1 MMMIKRNLQTWLGMT
16 AVAVL
21 LLVNVASNHP
31 TTTASARSA
40 EKNLLLAAVGD
51 DFSGNYKIT
60 SSSNPGGGGG
70 SYGGTVR
77 ISRMGAAYRIAWTLT
92 GGESYEGVG
101 IQMGD
106 ALAVGWGTGRGKHG
120 VVAYSI
126 SGGTLA
132 GKWTLSDMRGAI
144 GTEELAGSPSLTGA
158 YKIVKSTTP
167 GGGKGYAGAV
177 TITPNGDTYTVAWKL
192 ASGESYNGVGV
203 RQGDLLVVGW
213 GISQDSVG
221 VVHYWKQ
228 GAALQGVWAIPGGK
242 SLGTETLTRQ

>member
-1 MMMIKRNLQTWLGMT
+1 MMMIRRGLQTCLGMT

-21 LLVNVASNHP
+21 LLVNTHSNHS
-31 TTTASARSA
+31 TTASANTA
-40 EKNLLLAAVGD
+40 YKNSLVAAIAD
-51 DFSGNYKIT
+51 DFSGTYKIT
-60 SSSNPGGGGG
+60 SSTNPGGGGG
-70 SYGGTVR
+70 YGGTVR
-77 ISRMGAAYRIAWTLT
+77 ISRMGEAYRIAWTLT
-92 GGESYEGVG
+92 GGDSYGGVG

-106 ALAVGWGTGRGKHG
+106 ALAVGWGTGSGKHG
-120 VVAYSI
+120 VVAYNI
-126 SGGTLA
+126 NGGTLA

-167 GGGKGYAGAV
+167 GGGKGYAGTV
-177 TITPNGDTYTVAWKL
+177 TITPSGDTYTVAWKL
-192 ASGESYNGVGV
+192 ASGESYNGIGV

-242 SLGTETLTRQ
+242 RLGTETLTRQ

>member
-1 MMMIKRNLQTWLGMT
+1 MKRNLPAWLGILI
-16 AVAVL
+16 AVL
-21 LLVNVASNHP
+21 LLLTTDSNHS
-31 TTTASARSA
+31 TTASAHTA
-40 EKNLLLAAVGD
+40 YQNLLVAAVGE
-51 DFSGNYKIT
+51 DFSGSYKIT

-70 SYGGTVR
+70 GYGGIVR
-77 ISRMGAAYRIAWTLT
+77 ISKMGGAYRIAWTLT

-101 IQMGD
+101 IEMGN
-106 ALAVGWGTGRGKHG
+106 ALAVGWGTGSGKHG

-132 GKWTLSDMRGAI
+132 GKWTLSDMKGAI
-144 GTEELAGSPSLTGA
+144 GTEDLAGSPALAGA

-167 GGGKGYAGAV
+167 GGGKGYAGTV
-177 TITPNGDTYTVAWKL
+177 TITPHGDTYTVAWKL
-192 ASGESYNGVGV
+192 SSGESYNGIGV

-228 GAALQGVWAIPGGK
+228 GTALQGIWAIPGGK
-242 SLGTETLTRQ
+242 SLGTENLIKQ

>member
-1 MMMIKRNLQTWLGMT
+1 MKRNLLTWLGLT
-16 AVAVL
+16 AVL
-21 LLVNVASNHP
+21 LLLLVNISSNHL
-31 TTTASARSA
+31 TAASG
-40 EKNLLLAAVGD
+40 KNLMLGD

-60 SSSNPGGGGG
+60 SSGNPGGGGG
-70 SYGGTVR
+70 YGGTVR
-77 ISRMGAAYRIAWTLT
+77 ISRMGEAYRIAWRLS

-106 ALAVGWGTGRGKHG
+106 ALAVGWGTGSGKHG

-144 GTEELAGSPSLTGA
+144 GTEELAGSSELTGA

-167 GGGKGYAGAV
+167 GGGGKGYAGTV
-177 TITPNGDTYTVAWKL
+177 TITPNGDTYTVVWKL
-192 ASGESYNGVGV
+192 TSGESYNGIGI

-213 GISQDSVG
+213 GISQHSVG

-228 GAALQGVWAIPGGK
+228 GATLQGVWAIPGGK

>member
-1 MMMIKRNLQTWLGMT
+1 MKRNLLTWLGIL
-16 AVAVL
+16 VAVL
-21 LLVNVASNHP
+21 LLVNTHSNHS
-31 TTTASARSA
+31 TRASAHA
-40 EKNLLLAAVGD
+40 AYKNLLVAAMGD

-77 ISRMGAAYRIAWTLT
+77 ISRMGEAYRIAWTLT

-106 ALAVGWGTGRGKHG
+106 ALAVGWGTGSGKHG

-144 GTEELAGSPSLTGA
+144 GTEELAGSPALTGA

-167 GGGKGYAGAV
+167 GGGKGYAGTV
-177 TITPNGDTYTVAWKL
+177 TITPSGDTYTVAWKL
-192 ASGESYNGVGV
+192 TSGESYNGVGV